1 DQTIKLWNIETGEP
15 LATLFAAS
23 DNEWV
28 CWTPQGYYAAS
39 AGGEK
44 YIGWHINRGLERE
57 ALFYPVS
64 VFRKQYLQ
72 PELVKRTIE
81 AGNFQEALGQFN
93 EKLLPDKKIL
103 ARGGGPALPPTFTW
117 RIPQKRTSETA
128 KASVPI
134 KVTVRSDSEI
144 TEVKLLVNARPIAN
158 IPPSGRDSDYYR
170 EIEYDVPLIEGRN
183 GIAVFAANEKADVT
197 SNERVVLYAPPGSK
211 WWKPN
216 LYMVSIGIA
225 DYPLNKLKLN
235 YTDDD
240 ASAMSELFRKQ
251 EGKLF
256 NKVVV
261 KELYDRAATRVNII
275 DALEWLQQQ
284 TTQHDVAVIFIAA
297 HGYNQK
303 KNYYLLP
310 VDGNPEKLLS
320 TAVDWSIF
328 VKVL

>member
-1 DQTIKLWNIETGEP
+1 MWNIETGEP

-44 YIGWHINRGLERE
+44 YIGWHINQGMDKA
-57 ALFYPVS
+57 ALYYPVS

-103 ARGGGPALPPTFTW
+103 AREGPAPPPAFTW
-117 RIPQKRTSETA
+117 LRPQKRTSETA

-134 KVTVRSDSEI
+134 KVTVRSDNKI
-144 TEVKLLVNARPIAN
+144 TEVKLLVNSRPIAN

-197 SNERVVLYAPPGSK
+197 SNERV
-211 WWKPN
+211 
-216 LYMVSIGIA
+216 
-225 DYPLNKLKLN
+225 
-235 YTDDD
+235 
-240 ASAMSELFRKQ
+240 
-251 EGKLF
+251 
-256 NKVVV
+256 
-261 KELYDRAATRVNII
+261 
-275 DALEWLQQQ
+275 
-284 TTQHDVAVIFIAA
+284 
-297 HGYNQK
+297 
-303 KNYYLLP
+303 
-310 VDGNPEKLLS
+310 
-320 TAVDWSIF
+320 
-328 VKVL
+328 

>member
-1 DQTIKLWNIETGEP
+1 M
-15 LATLFAAS
+15 
-23 DNEWV
+23 
-28 CWTPQGYYAAS
+28 
-39 AGGEK
+39 
-44 YIGWHINRGLERE
+44 
-57 ALFYPVS
+57 
-64 VFRKQYLQ
+64 
-72 PELVKRTIE
+72 
-81 AGNFQEALGQFN
+81 
-93 EKLLPDKKIL
+93 
-103 ARGGGPALPPTFTW
+103 
-117 RIPQKRTSETA
+117 
-128 KASVPI
+128 
-134 KVTVRSDSEI
+134 
-144 TEVKLLVNARPIAN
+144 
-158 IPPSGRDSDYYR
+158 
-170 EIEYDVPLIEGRN
+170 
-183 GIAVFAANEKADVT
+183 
-197 SNERVVLYAPPGSK
+197 LYAPPGSK

-225 DYPLNKLKLN
+225 DYPLNTLKLN

-261 KELYDRAATRVNII
+261 KELYDQAATRVNII

-328 VKVL
+328 VKVLGNLPSRVLFFLDSCYSGQLGADVLAKVFPRGGDTDNTEAIRELASDEYGVVILAASTGKEIAVELDELQHGAFTQALLDGMDEGRADLTLDNIIYLRELDYYISERVKELTNGEQHPTTLKPSTISRFPVVQVK